1 MVIINREREK
11 MSEWKKLLLG
21 VAIFGGL
28 SFISGNDW
36 GTDAQAESEATYMV
50 SSGLIE
56 KSNTIDDYEVV
67 DTFTLAMNERANVWL
82 EKNSVVILDGSVIYI
97 AKNSD
102 SMVFSEC
109 GNYLI
114 LDKIK

>member
-1 MVIINREREK
+1 

-21 VAIFGGL
+21 MGVFAGL
-28 SFISGNDW
+28 SFIGGNDW
-36 GTDAQAESEATYMV
+36 DNNTQAQAEATYVV

-82 EKNSVVILDGSVIYI
+82 EKNSVVVLDGSVVYI

-114 LDKIK
+114 LDKVK